1 MAAVCIPDQIKNET
15 NLALLAA
22 QEFAK
27 LYHDT
32 FDKRRQNIGKMYQE
46 QAQIVWNGNPFN
58 GREKI
63 VEFFNTLPSSQHTV
77 EGMDTQP
84 VMGGL
89 VGTEGD
95 TSTIIITFFGKAKYK
110 SEKEGKSFTQ
120 TVLLASQDSK
130 WKVVSD
136 NYRFLD

>member
-1 MAAVCIPDQIKNET
+1 MAVNDQIKVQT
-15 NLALLAA
+15 NVALIAA

-32 FDKRRQNIGKMYQE
+32 FDKRRQNIGKVYQD
-46 QAQIVWNGNPFN
+46 QARLVWNGNPFT
-58 GREKI
+58 GREEIEK
-63 VEFFNTLPSSQHTV
+63 FFNTLPSSQHTV

-84 VMGGL
+84 VIASL
-89 VGTEGD
+89 VGTD
-95 TSTIIITFFGKAKYK
+95 TSNSSIIITFFGKSKFK
-110 SEKEGKSFTQ
+110 TETGKTFTQ
-120 TVLLASQDSK
+120 TVLLAAQDSK